1 MFSEWVVI
9 LAAIELVSLLV
20 FGLSIVTAVPEENRY
35 RDQPVE

>member
-20 FGLSIVTAVPEENRY
+20 FGLSIVTAVPEEKIATGIS
-35 RDQPVE
+35 P